1 MSKKS
6 ETEQAPQFETALA
19 ELESLVE
26 ELEAG
31 ELDLAESLQK
41 FERGVK
47 LARECQ
53 GALAEAEQKIR
64 LLGDGESAGDASDD

>member
-64 LLGDGESAGDASDD
+64 LLGDGESAGDAGDD